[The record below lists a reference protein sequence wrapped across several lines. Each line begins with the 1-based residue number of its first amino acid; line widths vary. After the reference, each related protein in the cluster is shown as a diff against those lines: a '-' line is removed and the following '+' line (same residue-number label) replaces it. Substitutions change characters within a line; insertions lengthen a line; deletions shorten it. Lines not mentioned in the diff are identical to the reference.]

1 MRGPA
6 KRADRK
12 GGARVA
18 VHSANRSDERR
29 GWRVR
34 RGATGIDRRDVGTAM
49 RASCR
54 ASCREQSERLQ
65 RGRMQPH
72 MSKQTGGR
80 ARARTVCSSRNRDT
94 CGSIASA
101 SVSPAPSGCCRGRL
115 QVTKLRLDL
124 RSAHDAVCSDV
135 HRAGQARGR
144 RRKTLSILGARAP
157 AALVEAPATHGC
169 KQERARP
176 AGSARS
182 TEEHHD
188 DSCRAGGSDARSAIT
203 EGHGSAST
211 LAVRASPALARWQG
225 VSGTNLQHL
234 AKKHLGIQ
242 TRCVLHAHTSLKPA
256 PPGQTGLS
264 WGTFEVLEVGAGQ
277 VFSLATPSQWCWQAV
292 VYAVAREHLQVLHRG
307 DAAAASPLANP
318 HCWRSSFRRRGATST
333 LTPHRNRPKSPRTNR
348 FVLGDFR
355 AFE

>member
-169 KQERARP
+169 KHSEGTRPSCGQRALKQRSLRLPVARVGATQGQRSLRGTGVRARSRCAHRP
-176 AGSARS
+176 RL
-182 TEEHHD
+182 
-188 DSCRAGGSDARSAIT
+188 RAGRVCPAHHRAERKSNGS
-203 EGHGSAST
+203 
-211 LAVRASPALARWQG
+211 W
-225 VSGTNLQHL
+225 
-234 AKKHLGIQ
+234 
-242 TRCVLHAHTSLKPA
+242 LK
-256 PPGQTGLS
+256 
-264 WGTFEVLEVGAGQ
+264 
-277 VFSLATPSQWCWQAV
+277 SQM
-292 VYAVAREHLQVLHRG
+292 L
-307 DAAAASPLANP
+307 
-318 HCWRSSFRRRGATST
+318 
-333 LTPHRNRPKSPRTNR
+333 
-348 FVLGDFR
+348 
-355 AFE
+355 